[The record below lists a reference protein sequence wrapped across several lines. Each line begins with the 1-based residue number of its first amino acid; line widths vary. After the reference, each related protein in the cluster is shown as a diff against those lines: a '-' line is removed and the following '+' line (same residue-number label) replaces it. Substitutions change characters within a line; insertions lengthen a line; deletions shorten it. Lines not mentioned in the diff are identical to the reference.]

1 MADIKKLLNKK
12 GWTGRELGIIELT
25 NMSELYRQAL
35 AGNQDPTP
43 LVEPGQFQKMING
56 IVDRSQGIVY
66 NGYISIHEW
75 LQVQLQAALA
85 QDQQVQLQYKKL
97 IDYVTNAI
105 TAEDAYRYAEQLPA
119 IMTQKEYDEK
129 RAAAIEAR
137 LVDED
142 GNDLEWNIY
151 SIVEHA
157 IQYFYNELER
167 NPKKPNPLKP
177 IKKKY
182 ERELVTS
189 KLILESWNETVGN
202 GYYTLEDGR
211 RSDKMTAEE
220 WQEAITTPA
229 MKQALENME
238 ATGAGGRVI
247 ADQIAQRRYTERAK
261 VIMLGGT
268 EQDADKNQQKNDYE
282 RGLAVPAEWHY
293 YEEQPA
299 DLTKWEVVE
308 TGLWEFYLPWEE
320 WDGAEEA
327 LADFYSEFQELV
339 KAVLEELDRGEWFSP
354 ALSSYQLKD
363 WLTTTY
369 TVRSLYEGGFYGMD
383 EFIAGYDSIWDG
395 NRKALFNGIAIYTPS
410 PMWAEARGGNE
421 ERKRKQAHLDER
433 GYYVLPDITAT
444 LHHLS
449 LEAFFT
455 DGEDYAR
462 NVDIVERG
470 REALLDS
477 YYFIKGFNTALD
489 LIATY
494 FDVPALE
501 VFKVDVGDAEQKMD
515 AFNELVPVLYYR
527 IHGTDYED
535 KELKKRKL
543 QVIQD
548 IFYPLDYKSLA
559 IPEAN
564 IEEVKARFKDFR
576 AFKDTTILD
585 LLCSRPL
592 QDEDEGEGAAEW

>member
-35 AGNQDPTP
+35 AGNQDPSP

-157 IQYFYNELER
+157 IQHFYNELER

-238 ATGAGGRVI
+238 ATGAGGRAV
-247 ADQIAQRRYTERAK
+247 AEQIAQRRYTERAK

-293 YEEQPA
+293 YEEPPA
-299 DLTKWEVVE
+299 DLTKWDVVE

-327 LADFYSEFQELV
+327 LTDFY
-339 KAVLEELDRGEWFSP
+339 
-354 ALSSYQLKD
+354 
-363 WLTTTY
+363 
-369 TVRSLYEGGFYGMD
+369 
-383 EFIAGYDSIWDG
+383 
-395 NRKALFNGIAIYTPS
+395 N
-410 PMWAEARGGNE
+410 
-421 ERKRKQAHLDER
+421 
-433 GYYVLPDITAT
+433 
-444 LHHLS
+444 
-449 LEAFFT
+449 
-455 DGEDYAR
+455 
-462 NVDIVERG
+462 
-470 REALLDS
+470 
-477 YYFIKGFNTALD
+477 
-489 LIATY
+489 
-494 FDVPALE
+494 
-501 VFKVDVGDAEQKMD
+501 
-515 AFNELVPVLYYR
+515 
-527 IHGTDYED
+527 
-535 KELKKRKL
+535 
-543 QVIQD
+543 
-548 IFYPLDYKSLA
+548 
-559 IPEAN
+559 
-564 IEEVKARFKDFR
+564 
-576 AFKDTTILD
+576 
-585 LLCSRPL
+585 
-592 QDEDEGEGAAEW
+592 